1 MRKAF
6 TLIEL
11 LVVIAIIAILAAI
24 LFPVFAQ
31 AKAAAKKTQALSN
44 GKQLQTGY
52 LLYINDYDGT
62 YYEHAQGFSTG
73 TQSATSL
80 IWNGYLNPYIKN
92 IQLANDPAAT
102 SPIASYNGVN
112 FTGMYYTPVDYEQLA
127 IGYNWNFTSEFDYAC
142 STSFT
147 AGSTACST
155 FFNESQFE
163 LPSQQLV
170 FASSKQEVPPT
181 VNGAGF
187 WVSPVHNMD
196 VDNGISSRHNGFTI
210 VSFMDGHAKALKS
223 TTLLVS
229 DQVQEIDP
237 NSSGQCVN
245 YDVANVMWDPSAP
258 LPTDFPLCEGH
269 GIR

>member
-44 GKQLQTGY
+44 VKQLQTGY

-62 YYEHAQGFSTG
+62 YYEHAQGMAYG
-73 TQSATSL
+73 TQNATSL
-80 IWNGYLNPYIKN
+80 IWNGYLNPYLKSVA
-92 IQLANDPAAT
+92 LANDPAAQN
-102 SPIASYNGVN
+102 PIASYNGVN
-112 FTGMYYTPVDYEQLA
+112 FTGKYYVPVDYQQLA
-127 IGYNWNFTSEFDYAC
+127 TGYNWNFTSEFDYAC
-142 STSFT
+142 SIDFNPPYASCT
-147 AGSTACST
+147 T
-155 FFNESQFE
+155 FWNESQFE
-163 LPSQQLV
+163 FPAQQLV
-170 FASSKQEVPPT
+170 FASSAQRTPGQT
-181 VNGAGF
+181 GAGF
-187 WVSPVHNMD
+187 WVSPIHNINA
-196 VDNGISSRHNGFTI
+196 DNGISDRHNGWTVI
-210 VSFMDGHAKALKS
+210 SFMDGHAKSLKA

-237 NSSGQCVN
+237 NASGQCVN
-245 YDVANVMWDPSAP
+245 YDVAHVYWDPSAP
-258 LPTDFPLCEGH
+258 LPDNFPLCEGH